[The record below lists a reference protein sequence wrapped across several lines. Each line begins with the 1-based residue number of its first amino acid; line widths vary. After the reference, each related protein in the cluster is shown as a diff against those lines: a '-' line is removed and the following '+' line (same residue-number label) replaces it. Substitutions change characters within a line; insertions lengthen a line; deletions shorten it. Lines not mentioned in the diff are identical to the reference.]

1 MTRCFSLPNDAC
13 SCGEVPRV
21 MSSRPIDLAS
31 VFATFQEAW
40 QPRTVATLN
49 DYDVRVVRVLGE
61 FTRHSHPETDELFL
75 VLEGEMT
82 IRMDA
87 GDVHLK
93 AGQLTVVRR
102 GVVHQ
107 PVSVHGAQVVL
118 VEPSTTVNTGDAGG
132 PLTAARREV

>member
-1 MTRCFSLPNDAC
+1 MART
-13 SCGEVPRV
+13 
-21 MSSRPIDLAS
+21 IDLAS

-49 DYDVRVVRVLGE
+49 DYDIRLVRVLGE
-61 FTRHSHPETDELFL
+61 FTRHSHPDTDELFV

-93 AGQLTVVRR
+93 AGQLTVVPR

-107 PVSVHGAQVVL
+107 PVSERGAQVML
-118 VEPSTTVNTGDAGG
+118 VEPSSTVNTGDAGG
-132 PLTAARREV
+132 PLTAQRRVI

>member
-1 MTRCFSLPNDAC
+1 MTRP
-13 SCGEVPRV
+13 
-21 MSSRPIDLAS
+21 RPIDLAS

-61 FTRHSHPETDELFL
+61 FTRHAHPETDELFL

-93 AGQLTVVRR
+93 AGQLTVVPR

-107 PVSVHGAQVVL
+107 PVSVQGAQVVL
-118 VEPSTTVNTGDAGG
+118 VEPSSTVNTGDAGG